1 VATADPEDDVGVEE
15 GVRDDELPVD
25 VLLELLLL
33 VALLL

>member
-15 GVRDDELPVD
+15 GATDVELPVD
-25 VLLELLLL
+25 VLPELLLL